1 LGTATCL
8 KAVAEVRVVTDSA
21 SASKVDGD
29 IFMVNRSYTTIL
41 ASLLISGICSIY
53 SWLAFNPFM
62 QRGGGA
68 GVVYLTFRFT
78 IRFPFKTFK
87 STF

>member
-1 LGTATCL
+1 MELSGTKCL
-8 KAVAEVRVVTDSA
+8 KVVAVAEGEAEVRVVTDSA

-62 QRGGGA
+62 QTGRG
-68 GVVYLTFRFT
+68 
-78 IRFPFKTFK
+78 
-87 STF
+87 